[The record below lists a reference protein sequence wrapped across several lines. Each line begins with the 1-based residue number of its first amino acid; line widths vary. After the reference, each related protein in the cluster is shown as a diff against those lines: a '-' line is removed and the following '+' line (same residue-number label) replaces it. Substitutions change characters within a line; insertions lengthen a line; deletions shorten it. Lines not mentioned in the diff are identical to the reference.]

1 MAMKQ
6 IKIFPEGTYV
16 KGIEFESDLQY
27 NLYVDTIPQR
37 LNVEEVNV
45 LCLFE
50 PDCISGINKH
60 LPQCYQI
67 FDAIL
72 THNQDVI
79 DKYPNAFLFTFNSI
93 WASDKE
99 YEKDFSISFIV
110 GNKTWTKHQ
119 IMRQELWYSQE
130 SIPHRKFFVSSFGA
144 PSDSMGNPTIGANKD
159 ELFNSQFHIAIEND
173 VKDHWFSEKI
183 LDCFISKTV
192 PIYCGCP
199 NIGKYFNES
208 GILKFNTV
216 AECVKICNSLNEKTY
231 EEMLPIIEQNYKI
244 AKNYLDWQGRVKTAV
259 SNLKI
264 KKAIHG

>member
-1 MAMKQ
+1 MKT
-6 IKIFPEGTYV
+6 IKIFPEGTYI
-16 KGIEFESDLQY
+16 KGIDFQSDVQY
-27 NLYVDTIPQR
+27 NLFIDIIPQR
-37 LNVEEVNV
+37 INVEEVNI

-60 LPQCYQI
+60 LPQCHQI

-72 THNQDVI
+72 THNQEVV
-79 DKYPNAFLFTFNSI
+79 DKYSNATLFTFNSI
-93 WASDKE
+93 WATDKK
-99 YEKDFSISFIV
+99 YEKEFTISAVV

-130 SIPHRKFFVSSFGA
+130 SIPNKKFFVSSFGG
-144 PSDSMGNPTIGANKD
+144 PSDHMGNPTIGANKD

-199 NIGKYFNES
+199 NIGSYFNEN
-208 GILKFNTV
+208 GIFKFNTIQ
-216 AECVKICNSLNEKTY
+216 ECISICKSLSDKTY
-231 EEMLPIIEQNYKI
+231 ESMLPMIEENYNK
-244 AKNYLDWQGRVKTAV
+244 AQEYMNWQGRVKDAV
-259 SNLKI
+259 ASLQINKVLN
-264 KKAIHG
+264 G